1 MNIHIYRDSLPGN
14 LCTNDEKRLTR
25 SLERSR
31 GVLIKWLT
39 SVVRVDVHL
48 GTCSC
53 LIPGNT
59 SLPRS
64 LENPSAHTYLHCIAS
79 QGGGPF
85 KPPALL
91 LGHHEEL
98 G

>member
-1 MNIHIYRDSLPGN
+1 MNIHIFRDSLPGN
-14 LCTNDEKRLTR
+14 LVTDDENRLTR
-25 SLERSR
+25 NLESFR
-31 GVLIKWLT
+31 GVWIKRLK
-39 SVVRVDVHL
+39 SVGSTDVRL
-48 GTCSC
+48 GTGSC
-53 LIPGNT
+53 LVPGNT

-64 LENPSAHTYLHCIAS
+64 LENPSAHTYLHSIAS

-91 LGHHEEL
+91 LRHHEEL